1 MQGNQGDFYPLL
13 EYALLSR
20 AIQTSDMITKIL
32 INLQYLSLL
41 SKPSFSNVNLIE
53 FKEVINY
60 NEFITLG
67 SYFITDTLL

>member
-1 MQGNQGDFYPLL
+1 M
-13 EYALLSR
+13 LLSR

-32 INLQYLSLL
+32 NYLQYLSLL

-67 SYFITDTLL
+67 SYFVTNTLL